1 MPEFIC
7 KDASGGI
14 TGVANVTAA
23 RVEEQT
29 TYDRFVLQMD
39 SIVPTFTVTR
49 QAKPVFNQGA
59 SGQSVTLKG
68 TAGVLITV
76 HSATGATT
84 FQGSTD
90 IVNPQNQVLLEAR
103 QVQDFEG
110 YVSWGLGLAQP
121 SCMRVFTLQN
131 PARLVIDFQIL
142 TSASSG

>member
-1 MPEFIC
+1 M
-7 KDASGGI
+7 
-14 TGVANVTAA
+14 ANMTAA

-29 TYDRFVLQMD
+29 DYDRFVLQMD

-49 QAKPVFNQGA
+49 QAKPVFQQGA

-68 TAGVLITV
+68 TAGVLVTV

-84 FQGSTD
+84 FAGSTD
-90 IVNPQNQVLLEAR
+90 IVNAQNQVLLEAR
-103 QVQDFEG
+103 QLQDYEG

-121 SCMRVFTLQN
+121 SCMRVFTLDS